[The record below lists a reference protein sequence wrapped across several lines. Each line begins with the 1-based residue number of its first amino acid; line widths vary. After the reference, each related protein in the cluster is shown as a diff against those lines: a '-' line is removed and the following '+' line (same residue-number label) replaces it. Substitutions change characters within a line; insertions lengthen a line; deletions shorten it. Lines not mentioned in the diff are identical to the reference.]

1 MFMYSVSG
9 QFTFHVI
16 RSIMASLLFNYL
28 LCFTYLQFEFY
39 IKEYKI
45 LKLTNNLKKV
55 LIKFAVFSL
64 LTKFDIFTHTALYL
78 GQANCAFLNLGNS

>member
-16 RSIMASLLFNYL
+16 RSIMASLLFSYL
-28 LCFTYLQFEFY
+28 LCFTYLQFELY
-39 IKEYKI
+39 INQYNI
-45 LKLTNNLKKV
+45 LQLTNNLKKV

-78 GQANCAFLNLGNS
+78 G